1 MASDFAAYEAPITE
15 DALRALIDAAPDR
28 ALVIYVV
35 HYEDKYE
42 TVLGD
47 GMYFYFAWAY
57 RDKAAA
63 EQACAAFTEG
73 FASYT
78 AGPNHL
84 TYDPEDG
91 GFSAPVYAAALIGD
105 WQSDY

>member
-1 MASDFAAYEAPITE
+1 MPSDFAAYEAPITE

-42 TVLGD
+42 TTLGD
-47 GMYFYFAWAY
+47 GLYYYFAWAY
-57 RDKAAA
+57 RDQGAAD
-63 EQACAAFTEG
+63 QACAAFTEG

-78 AGPNHL
+78 AGPTHL
-84 TYDPEDG
+84 TYDPENG
-91 GFSAPVYAAALIGD
+91 RFSAPVYGAALTGD
-105 WQSDY
+105 WESDY